1 MIGKMFALVDCN
13 NFYASCERVFRPDLE
28 GVPIVVLSNNDG
40 CVIARS
46 NEVKALG
53 VPMGAPYF
61 KVKDMLNAGG
71 VKIFSSNY
79 ALYGDMSGRVMTILY
94 SFSPEVEIYS
104 IDEAFI
110 DLDGFAPN
118 VIIAQMNALRANIK
132 KWTSIPVSI
141 GIGPT
146 KTLAKIAA
154 ERAKK
159 DLSLGGVCMLDGKT
173 QTHSALNLTPVGDV
187 WGIGRAW
194 NKRLNA
200 GGIITALD
208 FANQPMQLVRKKIGV
223 SGARTWLELNGT
235 RAFVIEMQP
244 GIRKS
249 CISSRSFSKNVT
261 ALDELKEAIAT
272 FAARASERLRGERMA
287 AGTISVFLLA
297 NRFDENSIAANSSA
311 TVTLDNPSAN
321 TVEITQGA
329 LAALAKAYKKGIAY
343 KKAGVSLLELSPM
356 HSLQPS
362 LFSAAPDKENR
373 AHNLQIA
380 IDKINSSPRA
390 VRDMVHIGARKQKGN
405 WHMRQ
410 DMRSPRYTTSWRELP
425 RVT

>member
-1 MIGKMFALVDCN
+1 MFALVDCN

-28 GVPIVVLSNNDG
+28 GEPIVVLSNNDG

-61 KVKDMLNAGG
+61 KVRDVLETSG

-79 ALYGDMSGRVMTILY
+79 ALYGDMSGRVMNILF

-110 DLDGFAPN
+110 DLSGFSPDL
-118 VIIAQMNALRANIK
+118 IISQMNTLRANIK

-159 DLSLGGVCMLDGKT
+159 DLSLVGVCMLDEASKIN
-173 QTHSALNLTPVGDV
+173 SALSLTPVGDV

-200 GGIITALD
+200 NGISTALD
-208 FANQPMQLVRKKIGV
+208 FANQRTELVRKKMGV
-223 SGARTWLELNGT
+223 TGARTWLELNGT
-235 RAFVIEMQP
+235 KAYGVETQP
-244 GIRKS
+244 DIRKS
-249 CISSRSFSKNVT
+249 CVSSRSFSKTVSSI
-261 ALDELKEAIAT
+261 DELKEAIAT
-272 FAARASERLRGERMA
+272 FAARASERLRAEKMV
-287 AGTISVFLLA
+287 AGTVTVFLLA
-297 NRFDENSIAANSSA
+297 NRFDENAIAQNSSA
-311 TVTLDNPSAN
+311 TIALDSPSAN
-321 TVEITQGA
+321 TAEVTKCA
-329 LAALAKAYKKGIAY
+329 LAALTRAYKKGVAY
-343 KKAGVSLLELSPM
+343 KKAGVSLFDLSSM
-356 HSLQPS
+356 GSLQPN
-362 LFSAAPDKENR
+362 LFSISPDRENR

-390 VRDMVHIGARKQKGN
+390 VRDMVHVGARRQKSN

-410 DMRSPRYTTSWRELP
+410 DMRSPRYTTSWRELAC
-425 RVT
+425 VT

>member
-1 MIGKMFALVDCN
+1 MFALVDCN
-13 NFYASCERVFRPDLE
+13 NFYASCERVFRPDLN

-61 KVKDMLNAGG
+61 KVRDILAAGG

-79 ALYGDMSGRVMTILY
+79 ALYGDMSGRVMNILF

-110 DLDGFAPN
+110 DLVGFAPD
-118 VIIAQMNALRANIK
+118 VIIAQMNTLRTNIK

-173 QTHSALNLTPVGDV
+173 QTHSALKLTPVGDV

-208 FANQPMQLVRKKIGV
+208 FASQRMELVRKKMGV
-223 SGARTWLELNGT
+223 TGARTWLELNGT
-235 RAFVIEMQP
+235 KAFAIETQP

-249 CISSRSFSKNVT
+249 CVSSRSFSKTVSSI
-261 ALDELKEAIAT
+261 DELKEAIAT
-272 FAARASERLRGERMA
+272 FAARASERLRDEHMT
-287 AGTISVFLLA
+287 AGTISVFLLT
-297 NRFDENSIAANSSA
+297 NRFAENVTTVNSSA

-329 LAALAKAYKKGIAY
+329 LAALAKAYQKGIAY
-343 KKAGVSLLELSPM
+343 KKAGVSLLDLSPIG
-356 HSLQPS
+356 SLQPS
-362 LFSAAPDKENR
+362 LFSITPDKVNR

-390 VRDMVHIGARKQKGN
+390 VRDMVHIGARKQKSN

-410 DMRSPRYTTSWRELP
+410 DMRSPRYTTSWHELP
-425 RVT
+425 LVT